1 MDVRRSCSLRYGML
15 SHDFPT
21 HQANGFE
28 YIDEGPPD
36 ERPPVVLLHGMLG
49 DLSNWSATVKV
60 LPQNGFRV
68 VAPVLPVYELP
79 LRKTSLPGLEDY
91 LHDFLNHLDIEQ
103 AVLAGNS
110 LGGHLALLYAL
121 DYPKAVSALALAGA
135 SGIYEVNIGT
145 STPRRRDREFVRERT
160 ELTFYDPSFAT
171 DELVDEMYELINDR
185 PRVLRLIRMARSAES
200 EIVTDRLPAIEVDT
214 LLVWGKND
222 KITPPDVA
230 EEFRERLPNAEL
242 HFVDRCG
249 HAPMIERPDTF
260 NRLLVDF
267 LKQTVGA
274 TTSTSPINT

>member
-1 MDVRRSCSLRYGML
+1 MDVRCSCSLRYGML
-15 SHDFPT
+15 SHHFPM
-21 HQANGFE
+21 HQTNGFE
-28 YIDEGPPD
+28 YIDEGPRD
-36 ERPPVVLLHGMLG
+36 ENPPVVLLHGMLG
-49 DLSNWSATVKV
+49 DLSNWSSTVET

-79 LRKTSLPGLEDY
+79 LRKTNLSGLVDY
-91 LHDFLNHLDIEQ
+91 LHNFLNHLDIEQ

-110 LGGHLALLYAL
+110 LGGHLALLYTL
-121 DYPKAVSALALAGA
+121 DYPEAVSALVLAGA

-160 ELTFYDPSFAT
+160 ELTFYDSSFAT
-171 DELVDEMYELINDR
+171 DELVDEMYDLINDR

-230 EEFRERLPNAEL
+230 EAFQKRLPKAEL

-249 HAPMIERPDTF
+249 HAPMIERPNTF

-267 LKQTVGA
+267 LDQTVGE
-274 TTSTSPINT
+274 TSPSSPVST